1 MASSRNLLL
10 FTMRFP
16 YGKGEAYLENELP
29 VLAKRFTSIAV
40 MPLFAEGGAHRDL
53 PANTRTEVLVNDP
66 YKPIG
71 VLGFLKHRTVWNELV
86 DGIRR
91 SAPTKE
97 VFNRR
102 WTSEIRPRM
111 RQALHRAILLK
122 KAVEQ
127 GKLNLHDAVIYS
139 YWAYDWPI
147 AFAFLQRM
155 LPDVKFVTRMHGFD
169 LYADREPDGWPAFRD
184 LVMSHAS
191 AVHVPSL
198 AGMEHLKATAPQHA
212 HKLVLSR
219 MGTTDHGMA
228 PWAPSDAIR
237 LVSCSNLYPLKR
249 VDLIIAALKH
259 IDRPVRWTHFG
270 EGPEMD
276 RLRAI
281 ARELPTNVSA
291 DFRGAVANADL
302 MQWYNENPVDLFVH
316 MSASEG
322 GIPVALQE
330 AASFGIPLLAADAG
344 GVCEIVDD
352 RCGVLLR
359 SDPAPEEIGT
369 AVLRCCSAPY
379 AMDAFRKG
387 VRERWAVDFRAEDN
401 FARLCDHL
409 LAAEMN

>member
-1 MASSRNLLL
+1 MGSSRNLLL

-40 MPLFAEGGAHRDL
+40 MPLFAEDVTQRDL
-53 PANTRTEVLVNDP
+53 PANATTELLVDDP
-66 YKPIG
+66 YKPVG

-86 DGIRR
+86 DVIRR
-91 SAPTKE
+91 SAPSKE
-97 VFNRR
+97 VFGRR

-155 LPDVKFVTRMHGFD
+155 LPDLKFVTRMHGFD

-191 AVHVPSL
+191 AVHVPSQ
-198 AGMEHLKATAPQHA
+198 AGLDHLRATAPQHA

-219 MGTTDHGMA
+219 MGTTEHG
-228 PWAPSDAIR
+228 PSSWEPSDAIR

-249 VDLIIAALKH
+249 VDLIVAALKH
-259 IDRPVRWTHFG
+259 IDRPVHWTHFG
-270 EGPEMD
+270 DGQEME
-276 RLRAI
+276 RLQAK
-281 ARELPTNVSA
+281 AKDLPANVIA
-291 DFRGAVANADL
+291 DFRGAVANTDL
-302 MQWYNENPVDLFVH
+302 MQWYQQNPVDLFVH

-322 GIPVALQE
+322 GVPVALQE

-344 GVCEIVDD
+344 GVREIVDD
-352 RCGVLLR
+352 RCGLLLR
-359 SDPAPEEIGT
+359 SDPAPEEIAT
-369 AVLRCCSAPY
+369 AVLRCCSALY
-379 AMDAFRKG
+379 ATDAFRKG

-409 LAAEMN
+409 LAE

>member
-1 MASSRNLLL
+1 MGSSRNLLL

-29 VLAKRFTSIAV
+29 VLAKRFTSIGV
-40 MPLFAEGGAHRDL
+40 MPLFAVDGAQRDL
-53 PANTRTEVLVNDP
+53 PANARTEVLVDDP
-66 YKPIG
+66 YKPVG
-71 VLGFLKHRTVWNELV
+71 VLGFLKHRTVWSELV

-91 SAPTKE
+91 SAPSKE

-127 GKLNLHDAVIYS
+127 GKLILHDAVIYS

-184 LVMSHAS
+184 LVMSHAA
-191 AVHVPSL
+191 AVHVPSQ
-198 AGMEHLKATAPQHA
+198 AGLDHLRATAPQHA

-219 MGTTDHGMA
+219 MGTTDHGPA

-237 LVSCSNLYPLKR
+237 LVSCSNVYPLKR
-249 VDLIIAALKH
+249 VDLIVAALKH
-259 IDRPVRWTHFG
+259 IDRPVHWTHFG
-270 EGPEMD
+270 DGPEMD
-276 RLRAI
+276 RLRTLAKD
-281 ARELPTNVSA
+281 LPANVIA
-291 DFRGAVANADL
+291 DFRGAVANTDL
-302 MQWYNENPVDLFVH
+302 MQWYRLNAVDLFIH
-316 MSASEG
+316 MSTSEG
-322 GIPVALQE
+322 GVPVALQE

-344 GVCEIVDD
+344 GVREIVDD

-359 SDPAPEEIGT
+359 PDPAPEDI
-369 AVLRCCSAPY
+369 AAAMLRCCSPPY
-379 AMDAFRKG
+379 ATDAFRKG
-387 VRERWAVDFRAEDN
+387 VRERWAADFRAEDN

-409 LAAEMN
+409 LAE